1 MSPQGDDEGLVEEF
15 VKGVVFTLGAAAA
28 GLVLRRVFRQEP
40 EVLVVAV
47 AADELGVGEDDEDGG
62 DEGGGDEDELD
73 EEDVVEAEED
83 G

>member
-1 MSPQGDDEGLVEEF
+1 MSPQGDDEGLVGEF

-47 AADELGVGEDDEDGG
+47 AADELGVGEGG
-62 DEGGGDEDELD
+62 EGGGDEDERD
-73 EEDVVEAEED
+73 EDEDGDEAEE
-83 G
+83 GG